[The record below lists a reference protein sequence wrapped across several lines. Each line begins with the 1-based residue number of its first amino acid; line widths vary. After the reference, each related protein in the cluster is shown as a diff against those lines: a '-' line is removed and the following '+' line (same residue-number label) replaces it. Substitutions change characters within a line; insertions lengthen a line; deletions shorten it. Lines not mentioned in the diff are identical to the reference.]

1 MESTIKKAADGTITV
16 TTTYKPQ
23 GDILE
28 QETALQI
35 GFHEAARLVLAESIK
50 DLDTNGEAIVVA
62 NERYTSRGLEKK
74 HIKRPLG
81 R

>member
-1 MESTIKKAADGTITV
+1 MESRIKKSADGTVTI
-16 TTTYKPQ
+16 TTTFKPE
-23 GDILE
+23 GDLMD

-35 GFHEAARLVLAESIK
+35 GLQEAGRLAMLEAIK
-50 DLDTNGEAIVVA
+50 GLDTNGAAIVVS

-74 HIKRPLG
+74 RIKRSLD